1 MSSLFYVEY
10 IEDEDY
16 PYWIGVRTTRSGLVE
31 AHLSKFNYIHLTEE
45 NLEKWC
51 ENESYRG
58 YHFEMVHDSFNGTH
72 MRFTFLSRVDAIR
85 FLLVHHFKDS
95 RIK

>member
-1 MSSLFYVEY
+1 MSSLFYVKH
-10 IEDEDY
+10 IEGEDY
-16 PYWIGVRTTRSGLVE
+16 PYWIGVKTTIAVFDKIGL
-31 AHLSKFNYIHLTEE
+31 LTPDYIHNTRE

-58 YHFEMVHDSFNGTH
+58 YHFELAHDSFNGTH
-72 MRFTFLSRVDAIR
+72 MRFTFLSRVDAMR
-85 FLLVHHFKDS
+85 FLLVHHFADR